1 MEKEKTYEWTRFAPE
16 TIRKAFVEFSKH
28 IKDKQESIPYV
39 SKFLSVSRGVESWN
53 HDSEAEF
60 FADYIKG
67 FELAMYRIS
76 YLAASFKLDAFS
88 RTIPPRT
95 TVTISL
101 KNRSEIESVFA
112 VFEDAASSSVI
123 PRTPKPPEPPWESR
137 VKVFIGHGGNPMW
150 RDLKDHLVDQQG
162 IHVEAYEIGARAGHA
177 IRDVLDDMLTK
188 SSFAILVLTG
198 EVEDKEG
205 RLHARDN
212 VVHELGLFQGRLGWS
227 KAVVLLEEGVSEFS
241 NIHGVQQIRFPKGR
255 IRETFGDIL
264 ATLKREFSTGTE

>member
-1 MEKEKTYEWTRFAPE
+1 GTTKTGGERSEKEKTYEWTPFAPE
-16 TIRKAFVEFSKH
+16 TIRKAFLEFSKH
-28 IKDKQESIPYV
+28 IKEEKSSTYISI
-39 SKFLSVSRGVESWN
+39 LSVRRGVKSWN

-123 PRTPKPPEPPWESR
+123 PRTPKPPEPPW
-137 VKVFIGHGGNPMW
+137 
-150 RDLKDHLVDQQG
+150 
-162 IHVEAYEIGARAGHA
+162 
-177 IRDVLDDMLTK
+177 
-188 SSFAILVLTG
+188 
-198 EVEDKEG
+198 
-205 RLHARDN
+205 
-212 VVHELGLFQGRLGWS
+212 
-227 KAVVLLEEGVSEFS
+227 
-241 NIHGVQQIRFPKGR
+241 
-255 IRETFGDIL
+255 
-264 ATLKREFSTGTE
+264 

>member
-28 IKDKQESIPYV
+28 IKDKQESSPYV
-39 SKFLSVSRGVESWN
+39 SKFLTVSRGVESWN

-88 RTIPPRT
+88 RTNPPRT

-112 VFEDAASSSVI
+112 VFEDASSSSMI
-123 PRTPKPPEPPWESR
+123 PRPPKPAEPPA
-137 VKVFIGHGGNPMW
+137 
-150 RDLKDHLVDQQG
+150 HLPN
-162 IHVEAYEIGARAGHA
+162 
-177 IRDVLDDMLTK
+177 L
-188 SSFAILVLTG
+188 
-198 EVEDKEG
+198 
-205 RLHARDN
+205 
-212 VVHELGLFQGRLGWS
+212 
-227 KAVVLLEEGVSEFS
+227 
-241 NIHGVQQIRFPKGR
+241 
-255 IRETFGDIL
+255 
-264 ATLKREFSTGTE
+264 